1 MRHSLLPQAERTP
14 HYGALLAML
23 LILIALAPISTGNE
37 SAIVVEIVFN
47 LVLVIGAYSAAARK
61 GNPWPFTVLTTVT
74 LVWRWVA
81 LLFEANTVDLGSMI
95 MTAVWLVFAVG
106 IIAKTLFE
114 QREADTNMIFAAVV
128 VYLLA
133 GVAFGQVFEVL
144 EIVQPGSFSGVP
156 QGGHPRELGNSL
168 IYFSL
173 VCLTTIGYGDILPV
187 SELARP
193 LSVLEGVFG
202 TLYLAVMI
210 ARLVGLHLQSGGKEQ

>member
-1 MRHSLLPQAERTP
+1 MRHSLLPHSDRTP
-14 HYGALLAML
+14 HYGALLAVVL
-23 LILIALAPISTGNE
+23 VLIALAPISTGNE

-47 LVLVIGAYSAAARK
+47 LVLVTGAYSAAARK

-74 LVWRWVA
+74 LAWRWVA
-81 LLFEANTVDLGSMI
+81 LLFEADTVDLGALI
-95 MTAVWLVFAVG
+95 MTAVWLIFAVG
-106 IIAKTLFE
+106 TIANTLFE

-144 EIVQPGSFSGVP
+144 ELVQPGSFSGVP
-156 QGGHPRELGNSL
+156 DGGHPRELGNTL

-173 VCLTTIGYGDILPV
+173 VCLTTMGYGDIVPV
-187 SELARP
+187 SEIARP

-210 ARLVGLHLQSGGKEQ
+210 ARLVGLHLQSGSEEQ